1 MIRFSLRTLHR
12 LSLML
17 LTVVVLQFAGA
28 NLGAHQLHS
37 GNAGEEE
44 RNHSHL
50 TFLAEVTTLA
60 ECIECTCPPELVAS
74 DAHQHDKVEKTE
86 LKQLDL
92 CLDCH
97 CHGGHPSL
105 IAAINL
111 PDYLPFNSINGGKY
125 ADYLS
130 VVGNPAY
137 RPPIA

>member
-1 MIRFSLRTLHR
+1 MIRFSLNTLHR

-17 LTVVVLQFAGA
+17 LAVVVLQFAGA
-28 NLGAHQLHS
+28 NLGAHQLHTGS
-37 GNAGEEE
+37 ADEEE

-50 TFLAEVTTLA
+50 TFMAEVTTIG
-60 ECIECTCPPELVAS
+60 ECIECTCPPEIVAS

-105 IAAINL
+105 VAGLANL
-111 PDYLPFNSINGGKY
+111 DYHPLTNQVQGHES
-125 ADYLS
+125 DYLS
-130 VVGNPAY
+130 VVGRPDY